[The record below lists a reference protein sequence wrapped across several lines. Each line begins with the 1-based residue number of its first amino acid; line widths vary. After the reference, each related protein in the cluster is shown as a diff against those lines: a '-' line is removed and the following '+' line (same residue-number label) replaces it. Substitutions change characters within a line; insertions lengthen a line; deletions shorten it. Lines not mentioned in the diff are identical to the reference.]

1 MAIDYIPVRL
11 RYLDDWSM
19 LTDEEVGQLVR
30 AALVYTSRPSGGS
43 PECTGAA
50 RYIWPSLKRD
60 LDAAASRYKS
70 KVAASKKAASA
81 RWDAEAAGDEKE
93 GCIPPCP
100 SGGTPEL
107 AADDN
112 AIHNADACR
121 RMQTH
126 ADASKRM
133 QTHPENAN
141 ACKRM
146 QIQNQNQN
154 QNQSSAAAE
163 ERACARGM
171 AAEAVVELFYS
182 IRRDLRRP
190 AQVPASV
197 LALAGAIGK
206 TYSTEAIRE
215 VFQKSASGF
224 LNGEGG
230 RKWTATIGW
239 LLNRENFDKVLS
251 GAYDQPYAT
260 ESPSRQTQNEIMTQ
274 RVQAG
279 SAALGEF
286 ERAAIARMR
295 QEYEK
300 ERERDVDSTS
310 KGGHQ

>member
-70 KVAASKKAASA
+70 KVAATKRAASA

-112 AIHNADACR
+112 AIHNAHACK

-146 QIQNQNQN
+146 QIQNQNQNQN

-190 AQVPASV
+190 AQVPTSV
-197 LALAGAIGK
+197 LALAGAIGQA
-206 TYSTEAIRE
+206 YSPEAIRE

-239 LLNRENFDKVLS
+239 LLTRENFDKVLS

-260 ESPSRQTQNEIMTQ
+260 ESPSRQTPNEIMTQ

-279 SAALGEF
+279 SAGLGEL

-300 ERERDVDSTS
+300 ERDGDRAS